1 MTTRCCSRKPSEYF
15 LIQRLLYFYFRIKP
29 VGFPG
34 GMVKSLPAHAGGIR
48 NANSIPGSGT
58 YPGER
63 HGSPLQYSCMENPM
77 DGGAWWTT
85 VHRITE
91 SDMTERLTLSLL
103 ERRFCFMS
111 GA

>member
-63 HGSPLQYSCMENPM
+63 HGSPPWTEKPGRLQSI
-77 DGGAWWTT
+77 G
-85 VHRITE
+85 
-91 SDMTERLTLSLL
+91 L
-103 ERRFCFMS
+103 RRVEHD
-111 GA
+111 